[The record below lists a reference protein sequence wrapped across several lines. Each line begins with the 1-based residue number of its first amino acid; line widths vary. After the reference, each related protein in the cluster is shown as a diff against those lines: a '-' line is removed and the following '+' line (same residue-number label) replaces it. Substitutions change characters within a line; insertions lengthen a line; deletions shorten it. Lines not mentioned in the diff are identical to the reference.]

1 MSDQFGS
8 FLPIWDWHPALVGL
22 FVFGID
28 FGAIMAI
35 RAVFEGKIYL
45 MRWWSFKVGDTIGL
59 PVYAGFAAVVV
70 SDGEFSG
77 FYTETWWH
85 FLVLA
90 VGYAF
95 FVGLHVNNLRTGFF
109 SWCDAVNLSELYHTV
124 IAGIMFYLIV
134 TVLPAATAVEDFR
147 WEALVAG
154 VGLGVYVSTWILD
167 QTSLV
172 DKTPGRISPNE
183 IVINL
188 R

>member
-1 MSDQFGS
+1 M
-8 FLPIWDWHPALVGL
+8 GL

-70 SDGEFSG
+70 SDGSFSG

-85 FLVLA
+85 VLVLA

-109 SWCDAVNLSELYHTV
+109 SWRDAVNLSELYHTV
-124 IAGIMFYLIV
+124 IAGVMFYFIV
-134 TVLPAATAVEDFR
+134 TVLPPVLDSEGPSWLAFIAA
-147 WEALVAG
+147 
-154 VGLGVYVSTWILD
+154 VGLAIYAFTWFID
-167 QTSLV
+167 QTPLV
-172 DKTPGRISPNE
+172 DKTPGRILPTE
-183 IVINL
+183 RIIVL
-188 R
+188 WKGVREC